1 MQISRLLKSKPH
13 SPSLL
18 QIDDSSQ
25 AEFEVAKTD
34 DVRLILSCT
43 DKMHIW
49 TVALDKQEQLRL
61 VSKLQ
66 FVS

>member
-1 MQISRLLKSKPH
+1 MQISRILKTNHK

-18 QIDDSSQ
+18 GVDDSSPTK
-25 AEFEVAKTD
+25 FEVMKTD
-34 DVRLILSCT
+34 DGRLILSCT
-43 DKMHIW
+43 DKKHIW
-49 TVALDKQEQLRL
+49 TVALDRKEQLQL

>member
-18 QIDDSSQ
+18 QIDDSSLTK
-25 AEFEVAKTD
+25 FEVTKTD
-34 DVRLILSCT
+34 DGRLILSCT

-49 TVALDKQEQLRL
+49 TVALDKKEQLQL